1 MPELLAALVRQ
12 ATKTA
17 TVRQIGSVSNI
28 TVFPMEQ
35 KKAPHDKKGIMKESF
50 LIPIDLHKDLF
61 ADEDALNKERAD
73 NLVAKID
80 VVS

>member
-28 TVFPMEQ
+28 TVFSYGPETPPKPPPE
-35 KKAPHDKKGIMKESF
+35 KKYSSSPTQADAF
-50 LIPIDLHKDLF
+50 LWLCG
-61 ADEDALNKERAD
+61 R
-73 NLVAKID
+73 
-80 VVS
+80 VVLD

>member
-35 KKAPHDKKGIMKESF
+35 KKAPHSSRPARNGRQEAVWGA
-50 LIPIDLHKDLF
+50 IPTAQGRPARNIT
-61 ADEDALNKERAD
+61 N
-73 NLVAKID
+73 
-80 VVS
+80 

>member
-28 TVFPMEQ
+28 TVFSYGAEKSPTQQPASPKWEAGSSMGRD
-35 KKAPHDKKGIMKESF
+35 PHSTRPHG
-50 LIPIDLHKDLF
+50 
-61 ADEDALNKERAD
+61 A
-73 NLVAKID
+73 
-80 VVS
+80 